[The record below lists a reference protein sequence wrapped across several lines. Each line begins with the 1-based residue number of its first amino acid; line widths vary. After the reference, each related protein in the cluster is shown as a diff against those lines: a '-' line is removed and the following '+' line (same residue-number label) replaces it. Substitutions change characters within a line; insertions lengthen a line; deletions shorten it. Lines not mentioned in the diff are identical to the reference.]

1 MRASQPGNK
10 KAKNKIIAATA
21 AGAGADAGAG
31 GGGREGERVRELTN
45 LATAARQRACRTCS
59 LV

>member
-1 MRASQPGNK
+1 MRASQLGNK
-10 KAKNKIIAATA
+10 KAKNKIIAAAAA

-31 GGGREGERVRELTN
+31 GGGREGGRVRELTN
-45 LATAARQRACRTCS
+45 LATAARKTCS